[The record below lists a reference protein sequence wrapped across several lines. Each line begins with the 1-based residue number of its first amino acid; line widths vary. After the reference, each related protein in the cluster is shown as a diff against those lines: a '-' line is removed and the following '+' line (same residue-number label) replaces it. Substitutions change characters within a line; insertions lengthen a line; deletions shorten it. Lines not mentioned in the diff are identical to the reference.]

1 MNKHSQ
7 MALLTL
13 VSIIFV
19 TLGSCSDDSDSGSSG
34 YAPRNISGKTLVLK
48 KSSGSVYLSTDHL
61 NESGVL
67 INNVTVNY
75 SKYAPS
81 YPYTKTGD
89 DEADYYLQATKETIM
104 APPRMLNLSS
114 MLICTLLQKSV
125 APTLACRPMVTETIA
140 ESKATLFLTKY
151 S

>member
-1 MNKHSQ
+1 

-61 NESGVL
+61 NES
-67 INNVTVNY
+67 
-75 SKYAPS
+75 S
-81 YPYTKTGD
+81 PYQQCDCKLFEVCPFVYLHQNGD
-89 DEADYYLQATKETIM
+89 DEADYYLQATKETYIPYYGTTTY
-104 APPRMLNLSS
+104 AKFVFNVNLHFITEVSGTYTGVQTNGYGDDSRIQGNFILN
-114 MLICTLLQKSV
+114 
-125 APTLACRPMVTETIA
+125 
-140 ESKATLFLTKY
+140 
-151 S
+151 

>member
-1 MNKHSQ
+1 

-81 YPYTKTGD
+81 YTYTKTGD
-89 DEADYYLQATKETIM
+89 DEADYYLQATKETYIPYYCTTTY
-104 APPRMLNLSS
+104 AKFVFNVNLHFITEVSGTYTGVQTNGYGDDSRIQGNFILN
-114 MLICTLLQKSV
+114 
-125 APTLACRPMVTETIA
+125 
-140 ESKATLFLTKY
+140 
-151 S
+151 

>member
-1 MNKHSQ
+1 

-81 YPYTKTGD
+81 YTYTKTGD
-89 DEADYYLQATKETIM
+89 DEADYYLQATKETYIPYYGTTTY
-104 APPRMLNLSS
+104 AKFVFNVNLHFITEVSG
-114 MLICTLLQKSV
+114 TYTGVQ
-125 APTLACRPMVTETIA
+125 TMVTETIA